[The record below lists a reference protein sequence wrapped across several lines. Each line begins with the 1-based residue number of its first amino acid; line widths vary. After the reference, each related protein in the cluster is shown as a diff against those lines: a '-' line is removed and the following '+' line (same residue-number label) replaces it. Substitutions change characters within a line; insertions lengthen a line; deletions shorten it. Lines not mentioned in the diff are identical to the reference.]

1 MEGTCYPFVQFN
13 LCTNVQIDFL
23 EIPLVIMNGAFF
35 AHARSVERAWEVSK
49 KLIDAVERDKGVLT
63 LL

>member
-1 MEGTCYPFVQFN
+1 M
-13 LCTNVQIDFL
+13 QIDFL